1 MKGKGETSTGAPTG
15 RDLRGLMLE
24 GAPVTE
30 RRMELAGV
38 STSVIEAGSGPPVV
52 LLHGQGAFGPVFLPL
67 IEPLAASHRLV
78 VPDLPG
84 LGASVMPGREPDG
97 PTVMAWLSELIDKT
111 CDAPPA
117 LVGMSLG
124 GSIAARYAVDHGER
138 ISQLVLINSGSLGPR
153 PPLRVLL
160 ALIRHSARPSEK
172 SAKRL
177 TSVVMLHPERGPQ
190 VFGKRFG
197 PFQAYMLDRARTP
210 SVQKANRRLLRELG
224 IPRIPDAELGRIGT
238 PTTLICSRYDRVM
251 RLRYAEAAS
260 RRHGWALEVI
270 EDAGHVVF
278 VDQRD
283 AVINALTRTLDPP
296 VRLSRWESTSP

>member
-1 MKGKGETSTGAPTG
+1 MKSKSGATTGAPAG
-15 RDLRGLMLE
+15 RELRAMLLE

-30 RRMELAGV
+30 RSIELAGV
-38 STSVIEAGSGPPVV
+38 QTPVIEAGSGPPVV
-52 LLHGQGAFGPVFLPL
+52 LLHGQGVFGPVFLPL

-84 LGASVMPGREPDG
+84 LGASVPGREPDG

-124 GSIAARYAVDHGER
+124 GSIAARYAVDHGDR
-138 ISQLVLINSGSLGPR
+138 ISRLVLINSGSLGPR

-172 SAKRL
+172 SAKRMM
-177 TSVVMLHPERGPQ
+177 SIVMLHPERGPK
-190 VFGKRFG
+190 VFGPRFG

-210 SVQKANRRLLRELG
+210 SVQRANRGLLRELG
-224 IPRIPDAELGRIGT
+224 IPRIPDTDLGRISA
-238 PTTLICSRYDRVM
+238 PTTLICSRQDRVM
-251 RLRYAEAAS
+251 KFRYAEEAS
-260 RRHGWALEVI
+260 RRHGWPLEVI
-270 EDAGHVVF
+270 EDAGHFVF

-283 AVINALTRTLDPP
+283 AVINALMQALDA
-296 VRLSRWESTSP
+296 R